1 MEISYVLI
9 QCDMGHE
16 TEIIKK
22 LVEIP
27 QVSEVRGTYGVFDI
41 FVKIVADSRE
51 QVDDIMT
58 NKIRKLP
65 NVRATNTLI
74 AILTQGGK

>member
-16 TEIIKK
+16 TEIINK
-22 LVEIP
+22 LMDIP
-27 QVSEVRGTYGVFDI
+27 QIKEVRGTYGVFDI
-41 FVKIVADSRE
+41 FVKISADSRE
-51 QVDDIMT
+51 EIDDIMT
-58 NKIRKLP
+58 NKIRKLQ
-65 NVRATNTLI
+65 NVRGTNTLI

>member
-1 MEISYVLI
+1 MLI
-9 QCDMGHE
+9 QCDMGRE

-22 LVEIP
+22 LTDIP
-27 QVSEVRGTYGVFDI
+27 QVKEVRGTYGVFDI
-41 FVKIVADSRE
+41 FVKITADSRE
-51 QVDDIMT
+51 EIDDIMT

-65 NVRATNTLI
+65 NIRGTNTLI

>member
-1 MEISYVLI
+1 MEISYILI

-22 LVEIP
+22 LMEIP
-27 QVSEVRGTYGVFDI
+27 QVKEVRGTYGVFDI

-51 QVDDIMT
+51 EVDDIMT
-58 NKIRKLP
+58 NKIRKMP
-65 NVRATNTLI
+65 NIRGTNTLI

>member
-9 QCDMGHE
+9 QCDMGYE

-22 LVEIP
+22 LMGIP
-27 QVSEVRGTYGVFDI
+27 QIKEVRGTYGVFDI
-41 FVKIVADSRE
+41 FVKIAADSRE
-51 QVDDIMT
+51 EVDDIMT

-65 NVRATNTLI
+65 NIRGTNTLM